1 MIRCPVHLVSGFV
14 FCCLLGPVLLTGHI
28 SGVLAEEEEG
38 FAGVLA
44 ESGLDPSLQALAGEL
59 FVHVHSMETSFR
71 NLRWPEAAA
80 AVDSIDLFYNKLLG
94 MAEEKDVDINMD
106 YLQAFE
112 FSLAEIRHGI
122 RRRDRALIERRFLD
136 LQPELFNILDKMS
149 TIPLRLTASRLYVD
163 LAIQGVVN
171 GRFDI
176 ARDELGEISEFM
188 EQLEPQL
195 AGEGYDMTRFRRLL
209 VRGREAVAQ
218 KSPGSR
224 AALVELRGELERF
237 YRSCATVAGKTR

>member
-1 MIRCPVHLVSGFV
+1 MIRCTLHLVCGFV
-14 FCCLLGPVLLTGHI
+14 FCCLFGPVLLTGHI
-28 SGVLAEEEEG
+28 PGALAEEEEG

-44 ESGLDPSLQALAGEL
+44 EAGLDPSLQALAGEL
-59 FVHVHSMETSFR
+59 FVHVHSLETGFR
-71 NLRWPEAAA
+71 NLRWSEAAA

-94 MAEEKDVDINMD
+94 MAEEKGVEIKMD

-112 FSLAEIRHGI
+112 CSLAEIRRGI
-122 RRRDRALIERRFLD
+122 SRRDRALVERRFLD
-136 LQPELFNILDKMS
+136 LQPELFDILDRMS

-171 GRFDI
+171 SRFDI

-195 AGEGYDMTRFRRLL
+195 AGQGYDMNRFRRLL
-209 VRGREAVAQ
+209 ARGREAVTQ
-218 KSPGSR
+218 ESPDSR
-224 AALVELRGELERF
+224 AVLEELRGELEHF
-237 YRSCATVAGKTR
+237 YRSCARVAGKAR